1 MRAIAA
7 CSARAINE
15 DRSPGSS
22 AAAAFWI
29 QSAPLS
35 STAVQLSCFHSPNAY
50 VLRSASIVHAQAS
63 AGGYWLQHNP
73 TVFAN
78 ELAEEGSPQHCAS
91 ISPQAAAAAV
101 GGAGAGCQVCG
112 AAGASGGGAGALALG
127 LEWELDF
134 VAGSMRPRGAVMLC
148 SECEA
153 AGDLPGMLNL
163 GVAAAG
169 GSSECRDVQRRLM
182 AHLAQVNGVPAQGV
196 GGTSGRRDQ
205 EDASEVWAHEVLNRA
220 HALRVLASAAAWDL
234 QMPEGGLEA
243 FVSRELRERWQARA
257 GGRGGGG
264 AETPPPGSMKNKKR
278 KGPRGDT
285 PQPRRSARKAQRAQ

>member
-1 MRAIAA
+1 M
-7 CSARAINE
+7 
-15 DRSPGSS
+15 
-22 AAAAFWI
+22 AAAAA
-29 QSAPLS
+29 QEELGALERACPALLPRPLPRGRDLRAPRAFPRAARARLE
-35 STAVQLSCFHSPNAY
+35 AA
-50 VLRSASIVHAQAS
+50 
-63 AGGYWLQHNP
+63 AG
-73 TVFAN
+73 A
-78 ELAEEGSPQHCAS
+78 AA
-91 ISPQAAAAAV
+91 AAAAAV

-257 GGRGGGG
+257 GGRGGG